1 MGVAGLFVKFAVDCF
16 ATLAWPLIALGYPL
30 CTSIQAIETN
40 SNSDTQKLITY
51 WVCFSVILLFEHAFL
66 KLLLWL
72 PWWSYIKLVIV
83 GCLVTPHFDGSFYV
97 YKHIVHP
104 CLSMDLHIVINR
116 LIMLKE
122 FFKQDNLLIEVERD
136 AKETE
141 AEALENIIAFKLQV
155 REMKPGL
162 TLAGN
167 RPSAYLLNVLPS
179 NNIQKEWTCA
189 LCQVTTTCEANLI
202 SHLHGRRHE
211 DACEKLNGLNQT
223 LKIKLSPASVET
235 GRLPEIKEM
244 AKAMVAECRDNLPDK
259 PEPKTTHEP
268 WTCALCNV
276 TTTTKADLVS
286 HFQGRRHK
294 DALEKPKAIIQISKV
309 KIFPSLAETGA
320 PSENREMTITAL
332 AGRNLHNMPW
342 TCGVCRAKIT
352 NEMNLISHLQ
362 GRRHED
368 ACENYKANKQ
378 TTYSLWCRIC
388 NMSCS
393 SEGNMKAHLSGKMHL
408 ARTQLNNVGWR
419 LEI

>member
-1 MGVAGLFVKFAVDCF
+1 MGFAGLFVKFAVDCF
-16 ATLAWPLIALGYPL
+16 ATLA
-30 CTSIQAIETN
+30 
-40 SNSDTQKLITY
+40 
-51 WVCFSVILLFEHAFL
+51 
-66 KLLLWL
+66 WL

-141 AEALENIIAFKLQV
+141 AEALENIIAFKLEFEESKVVQRDISFADITKNKELASTV
-155 REMKPGL
+155 KEMKPGL
-162 TLAGN
+162 ALAGN

-235 GRLPEIKEM
+235 GRLPVIKEV

-259 PEPKTTHEP
+259 PEPKRTHEP
-268 WTCALCNV
+268 RTCALCNV

-286 HFQGRRHK
+286 HFQEGDTRM
-294 DALEKPKAIIQISKV
+294 LW
-309 KIFPSLAETGA
+309 
-320 PSENREMTITAL
+320 
-332 AGRNLHNMPW
+332 RN
-342 TCGVCRAKIT
+342 
-352 NEMNLISHLQ
+352 
-362 GRRHED
+362 
-368 ACENYKANKQ
+368 
-378 TTYSLWCRIC
+378 
-388 NMSCS
+388 
-393 SEGNMKAHLSGKMHL
+393 
-408 ARTQLNNVGWR
+408 
-419 LEI
+419 